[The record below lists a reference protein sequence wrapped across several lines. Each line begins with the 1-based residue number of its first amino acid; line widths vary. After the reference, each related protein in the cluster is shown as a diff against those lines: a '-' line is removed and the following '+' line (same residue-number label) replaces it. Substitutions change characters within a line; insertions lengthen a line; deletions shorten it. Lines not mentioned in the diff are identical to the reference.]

1 MGIETALIGGAIS
14 AYGARKARKNARR
27 SANQVRGDGLA
38 AAEDVYF
45 KPVGLTNNAGSVS
58 FDDSGRANVQLDQR
72 YQGIQ
77 DSLFGGAQ
85 RMAADY
91 SNYDPNM
98 AAQDIAAQQYALMQP
113 QVQAQQANL
122 AQTLFGT
129 GRGGLAVAGSGA
141 GAGSGMV
148 NPDVFGF
155 NQAMAQQNAQIAA
168 DAQDTALQRQA
179 QMQGLL
185 GGQLQQI
192 GGIGSLEDQILAQ
205 ALQLEAQRGQ
215 QAAAAGGIRTGTSQ
229 AAAGIQGSGDRAFT
243 NALTGLG
250 TGFATAGVK
259 SLLGKEG

>member
-1 MGIETALIGGAIS
+1 MGIGAALVGGAVS
-14 AYGARKARKNARR
+14 AFGASKARKDSRRNA
-27 SANQVRGDGLA
+27 SQVRGDGIA

-45 KPVGLTNNAGSVS
+45 KPVGLTTNAGSVN
-58 FDDSGRANVQLDQR
+58 FDNTGRANVQLDQR
-72 YQGIQ
+72 YQDIQ
-77 DSLFGGAQ
+77 NSLFGGAQ

-98 AAQDIAAQQYALMQP
+98 AAQDIAAQQYALMEP
-113 QVQAQQANL
+113 QIQAQQANL

-155 NQAMAQQNAQIAA
+155 QQAMAQQNAQIAA
-168 DAQDTALQRQA
+168 DAQNTAIQRQA
-179 QMQGLL
+179 AMQGLL

-192 GGIGSLEDQILAQ
+192 GAIGSVEDQILAQ

-229 AAAGIQGSGDRAFT
+229 AAAGIQGQGDRAFT

-250 TGFATAGVK
+250 TGFATAGIK
-259 SLLGKEG
+259 SYLDKE